1 MPVDHISMSYE
12 VKVLTNDGLDGI
24 YYWTDSGLEH
34 RCEDMSGI
42 IADILFNVLDAFGE
56 EAQP

>member
-1 MPVDHISMSYE
+1 MSYE